1 MPETTSQPEPAGH
14 LVHPSSTVARL
25 LVGPDADL
33 KALTAGGETVEALFT
48 ASQVEEMRRAD
59 SEALSELRSMIEN
72 AVQAASETQPSHKH
86 RCVMIMAA
94 LGYDYGDADWLMP
107 GDLRRL
113 DAARARVAEL
123 ETHLEFRSMEPDEGA
138 RLLGLE
144 ADLQKF
150 QVSFEPLSEGEERPW
165 VVRRVGASFCRL
177 MPSYPTR
184 WAAIRAAAQA
194 EAGEDD
200 S

>member
-1 MPETTSQPEPAGH
+1 MPDASSQPAPAGY
-14 LVHPSSTVARL
+14 LVHPGRTSVRL
-25 LVGPDADL
+25 FVGPNADL
-33 KALTAGGETVEALFT
+33 KALTADGETVEALFT
-48 ASQVEEMRRAD
+48 ASQVEEMRRSDA
-59 SEALSELRSMIEN
+59 EELIELRGMIKN

-113 DAARARVAEL
+113 DAARARIAEL
-123 ETHLEFRSMEPDEGA
+123 ETLLELRSMEPDEAA

-144 ADLQKF
+144 EGLAKF
-150 QVSFEPLSEGEERPW
+150 QVSFEPLAEGEERPW

-177 MPSYPTR
+177 MPSYATR
-184 WAAIRAAAQA
+184 WAAIRAAALA
-194 EAGEDD
+194 EAEEERC
-200 S
+200 